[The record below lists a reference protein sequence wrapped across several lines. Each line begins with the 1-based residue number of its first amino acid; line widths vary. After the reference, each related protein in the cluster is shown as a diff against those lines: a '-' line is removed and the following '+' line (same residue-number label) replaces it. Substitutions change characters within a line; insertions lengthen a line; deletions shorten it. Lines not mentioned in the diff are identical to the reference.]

1 MPFHPQNRIQMKGQT
16 RRNFLRTVGAAYK
29 KNGDI
34 LLDINDKADVII
46 KQKNGNLSL
55 SVME

>member
-1 MPFHPQNRIQMKGQT
+1 LVAEQGIRVSGEWKDGKLFRD
-16 RRNFLRTVGAAYK
+16 VYK

-34 LLDINDKADVII
+34 LLDINDKADVVI